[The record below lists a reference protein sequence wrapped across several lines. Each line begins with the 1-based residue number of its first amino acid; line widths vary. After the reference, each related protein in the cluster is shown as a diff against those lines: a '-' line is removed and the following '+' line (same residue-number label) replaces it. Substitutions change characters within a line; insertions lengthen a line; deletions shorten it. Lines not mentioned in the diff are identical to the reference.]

1 MFVLYVLL
9 VCIFGALSHTC
20 AKVVLRNHMPIY
32 RFLAIRIMAG
42 TLASLILYL
51 AMLDPGQP
59 HFFQTP
65 GPFLPSLWLGILVPF
80 GSNVFYFEAL
90 RRGDLCVVAPAGHIA
105 PLFVALLAWPLLQE
119 VPDTAI
125 GIALAL
131 IVAGLVLSSRSR
143 HHHHPTAGAWIV
155 LPVLLAS
162 GTSLCN
168 SFNYVFQKKLMHELP
183 KADINLLQNVTSLV
197 LFTLYY
203 LWETRSGKRSS
214 SVTPE
219 QHPWRNVWLTV
230 ASGVLVFALSNLLLL
245 MAIAKAPTVSIVMVL
260 ATLGVPTSALAG
272 WVLLRER
279 PRTIQLAGGGLIF
292 LGAVVAKLAG

>member
-1 MFVLYVLL
+1 MYVFYVLL

-20 AKVVLRNHMPIY
+20 AKVVLRNGMPTY
-32 RFLAIRIMAG
+32 RFFAIRIVAG
-42 TLASLILYL
+42 VVASAALYV
-51 AMLDPGQP
+51 AMLNPEQP
-59 HFFQTP
+59 HFFSSP
-65 GPFLPSLWLGILVPF
+65 GPFLPSLWLGVLVPF

-105 PLFVALLAWPLLQE
+105 PLFVALLAWPLLHE
-119 VPDTAI
+119 VPNTAV

-143 HHHHPTAGAWIV
+143 HHHHPTVGVWIV

-162 GTSLCN
+162 GTSVCN
-168 SFNYVFQKKLMHELP
+168 SFNYVFQKKLMHDLP
-183 KADINLLQNVTSLV
+183 KADINLLQNVVSLV

-203 LWETRSGKRSS
+203 LWETHGRKRNSAS
-214 SVTPE
+214 AE

-279 PRTIQLAGGGLIF
+279 PRAIQLAGGGLIF